1 MTRTIEPDRIPA
13 WQREFLRRH
22 QLSDAFLKTAQ
33 TRFTPLAHALADLQQ
48 RANRPVL
55 VALNGCQ
62 GSGKTTVADFMRGS
76 LAAEHSLR
84 TVCLSLDDFYLT
96 RAERETLAI
105 SVHPLLKT
113 RGVPG
118 THDMALLRQTLGHL
132 LDAEPGT
139 AVTIP
144 RFDKAVDD
152 RRPLS
157 DWGSITTPVQLV
169 LLEGWCLGAL
179 PQAPDVLSRPLNEL
193 ERAEDPRGQW
203 RQYSNTVLSQDFP
216 SLHALV
222 DQWIMLRAPSFDC
235 VFAWRREQERKLAAT
250 LAPEQTATLMDDAAL
265 RRFIQHY
272 ERFTRQSLELLPDIV
287 HHLFQ
292 LNAAREITAYTHRP
306 DAVAPTGYCAP
317 QHG

>member
-1 MTRTIEPDRIPA
+1 VTGTTHSGPLPQ
-13 WQREFLRRH
+13 WQREFLLRH
-22 QLSDAFLKTAQ
+22 QLSNAFLQTAQ
-33 TRFTPLAHALADLQQ
+33 AWFTPLAQALAELQQ
-48 RANRPVL
+48 RANRSIL

-62 GSGKTTVADFMRGS
+62 GSGKTTIADFLCAS
-76 LAAEHSLR
+76 LAAEHSLH

-96 RAERETLAI
+96 RAERETLAQT
-105 SVHPLLKT
+105 VHPLLKT

-118 THDMALLRQTLGHL
+118 THDMALLRQTLDHL
-132 LDAEPGT
+132 LNARPGAT
-139 AVTIP
+139 VAIP

-152 RRPLS
+152 RRPLC
-157 DWGSITTPVQLV
+157 DWSSVTTPVQLV

-193 ERAEDPRGQW
+193 ERAEDPHGQW
-203 RQYSNTVLSQDFP
+203 RQYSNTALSLDFP

-222 DQWIMLRAPSFDC
+222 DQWIMLRAPTFDC

-250 LAPEQTATLMDDAAL
+250 LAPERAALLMDDVAL
-265 RRFIQHY
+265 HRFIQHY
-272 ERFTRQSLELLPDIV
+272 ERITRQCLEVLPDKV
-287 HHLFQ
+287 HHFFV
-292 LNAAREITAYTHRP
+292 LNEARAITAYTHRP

>member
-1 MTRTIEPDRIPA
+1 M
-13 WQREFLRRH
+13 
-22 QLSDAFLKTAQ
+22 
-33 TRFTPLAHALADLQQ
+33 
-48 RANRPVL
+48 L

-62 GSGKTTVADFMRGS
+62 GSGKTTVADFLCAS
-76 LAAEHSLR
+76 LAAEHSLH
-84 TVCLSLDDFYLT
+84 TVSLSLDDFYLT

-105 SVHPLLKT
+105 SVHPLLQT

-118 THDMALLRQTLGHL
+118 THDITLLRQTLAQL
-132 LDAEPGT
+132 LDPEPGAT
-139 AVTIP
+139 VAIP

-152 RRPLS
+152 RRPAC
-157 DWGSITTPVQLV
+157 DRDSITTPVDLV

-179 PQAPDVLSRPLNEL
+179 PQAPEVLALPVNVL
-193 ERAEDPRGQW
+193 ERDEDAAGRWRG
-203 RQYSNTVLSQDFP
+203 YSNDILRREFLPLYT
-216 SLHALV
+216 LV
-222 DQWIMLRAPSFDC
+222 DTWIMLCAPTFDC

-250 LAPEQTATLMDDAAL
+250 LAPEQAATLMDDAAL

-272 ERFTRQSLELLPDIV
+272 ERFTRQCLETLPGSV